1 MATVTVLGPGG
12 VSRPPYG
19 SFAGKVEFVP
29 GSGPHAAG
37 NITVLGPW
45 GVSRPPYGSFAGKV
59 EAIVVEPEPPVA
71 PPKDF
76 PGGSRGGDITKLI
89 MDKEKLLED
98 RIHAMD
104 EDIISIIV
112 FAIEE
117 GIIE

>member
-1 MATVTVLGPGG
+1 MAIQTRLGQHGIG
-12 VSRPPYG
+12 VRPYLG
-19 SFAGKVEFVP
+19 FVAKTAAP
-29 GSGPHAAG
+29 TGGPHPFADG
-37 NITVLGPW
+37 TRLGQMAI
-45 GVSRPPYGSFAGKV
+45 GVRPASGFVAKAEV
-59 EAIVVEPEPPVA
+59 IVVEPEHPGA
-71 PPKDF
+71 PRIDF

-104 EDIISIIV
+104 EDMLSMIV